1 MTFLMVLM
9 LTTLLPFPIV
19 VGALAGE
26 ERRDDRRRFSH
37 LRRST
42 RSQPASDY

>member
-9 LTTLLPFPIV
+9 LATLLPFPIV
-19 VGALAGE
+19 VGALARE
-26 ERRDDRRRFSH
+26 ERRRSSH

-42 RSQPASDY
+42 RSQTASND